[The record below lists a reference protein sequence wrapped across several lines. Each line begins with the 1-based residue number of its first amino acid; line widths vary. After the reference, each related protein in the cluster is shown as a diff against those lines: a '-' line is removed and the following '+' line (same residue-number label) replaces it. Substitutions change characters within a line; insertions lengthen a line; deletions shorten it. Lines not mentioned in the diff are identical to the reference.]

1 MRFATRAIHAGQTP
15 DPATGAIMTPVY
27 LTSTYVQEAPGQ
39 HKGYDYSR
47 THHPTRAALEANLAA
62 LEEGR
67 FGLAFASGMA
77 AEATILEL
85 LNAGDHV
92 VSCQDLYGGTYRL
105 MTRVFN
111 RFRIEVSFVDATEVD
126 EIAQAI
132 RPETRLLWLESPSNP
147 MLTVCDI
154 AAIAELAHARNVKVV
169 VDNTFASPALQQP
182 LRLGADI
189 VVHSTTKYLGGH
201 SDVVG
206 GAIIVNDEAL
216 YEDLRFLQNAVGAVP
231 GALDCFLVLRGIKT
245 LALRMHAHSDNAMH
259 LATYLAGH
267 REVIR
272 VYYPGLLDSPYHAL
286 AKRQMAAFGGMIS
299 VELQGGPER
308 NMRFT
313 TKTKIF
319 ALAESLGG
327 VESLIGYPLIMT
339 HAAIPPEQRQKAGL
353 PEALVRLSVGIED
366 IEDLIEDL
374 EQAIQASR
382 W

>member
-15 DPATGAIMTPVY
+15 DPTTGAIMTPVY
-27 LTSTYVQEAPGQ
+27 LTSTYAQAAPGQ
-39 HKGYDYSR
+39 HQGYEYSR
-47 THHPTRAALEANLAA
+47 TQNPTRAALEVNLAA
-62 LEEGR
+62 LEEGK

-77 AEATILEL
+77 AEATLLQL

-92 VSCQDLYGGTYRL
+92 VCGQDLYGGTYRL
-105 MTRVFN
+105 MTQVFN
-111 RFRIEVSFVDATEVD
+111 RFSIKVSFVDATKIER
-126 EIAQAI
+126 IAQAI
-132 RPETRLLWLESPSNP
+132 RPETRLIWLESPSNP

-154 AAIAELAHARNVKVV
+154 AAIAAIAHARNVRLV

-182 LRLGADI
+182 LKLGADI
-189 VVHSTTKYLGGH
+189 VIHSTTKYLGGH

-216 YEDLRFLQNAVGAVP
+216 YEDLKFLQNAVGAVP
-231 GALDCFLVLRGIKT
+231 GPLDCFLVLRGIKT
-245 LALRMHAHSDNAMH
+245 LPLRMRAHANNAQQ

-267 REVIR
+267 KEVIR
-272 VYYPGLLDSPYHAL
+272 VYYPGLRDNPYHGL
-286 AKRQMAAFGGMIS
+286 AKKQMSAFGGMIS

-308 NMRFT
+308 NLRFT
-313 TKTKIF
+313 SKTRVF

-327 VESLIGYPLIMT
+327 VESLIGYPLLMT
-339 HAAIPPEQRQKAGL
+339 HSAIPLEQRRKAGL

-374 EQAIQASR
+374 EQAIHASR
-382 W
+382 

>member
-1 MRFATRAIHAGQTP
+1 MRFATRAIHAGQRP

-39 HKGYDYSR
+39 HKGYEYSR
-47 THHPTRAALEANLAA
+47 TRHPTRAALEDNLAA

-67 FGLAFASGMA
+67 FALAFASGMA

-105 MTRVFN
+105 MTQVFN
-111 RFRIEVSFVDATEVD
+111 RFRIEVSFVDATQVD
-126 EIAQAI
+126 RVAQAI

-154 AAIAELAHARNVKVV
+154 AAIAAIAHAQNVKLV

-182 LRLGADI
+182 LHLGADL

-206 GAIIVNDEAL
+206 GAVIVNDEAL
-216 YEDLRFLQNAVGAVP
+216 YQELKFLQNAIGAVP

-245 LALRMHAHSDNAMH
+245 LPLRMRAHSDNAIH
-259 LATYLAGH
+259 LAAYLAGH
-267 REVIR
+267 TEVAR
-272 VYYPGLLDSPYHAL
+272 VFYPGLQDNPYHTL
-286 AKRQMAAFGGMIS
+286 AKKQMSAFGGIIS

-308 NMRFT
+308 NLRFT
-313 TKTKIF
+313 SKTKLF

-327 VESLIGYPLIMT
+327 VESLISYPLLMT
-339 HAAIPPEQRQKAGL
+339 HAAIPAEQRQRAGL

-366 IEDLIEDL
+366 LEDLIEDL
-374 EQAIQASR
+374 EQAIEASR
-382 W
+382 